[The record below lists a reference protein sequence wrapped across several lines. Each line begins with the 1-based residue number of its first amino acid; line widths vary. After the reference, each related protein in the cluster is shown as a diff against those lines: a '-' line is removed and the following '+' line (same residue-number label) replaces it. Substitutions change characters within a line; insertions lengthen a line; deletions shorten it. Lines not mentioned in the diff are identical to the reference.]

1 VHDEASM
8 TKKTVTRYDATYFDL
23 ACGHDVILGRLK
35 FVVTWKCET
44 CGKVT
49 DFRNAPY
56 KTALAQERD
65 TADELDRRARER
77 GDIIVRAPGATW

>member
-1 VHDEASM
+1 M